1 MFDFGPTFIWTMLN
15 LVVMYVVLK
24 KLLFKPVMKIMEDR
38 ESNIKRK
45 IDDAEQM
52 QSDAKV
58 YKSRCKE
65 QLDNAKKDGED
76 IAKKIEDAARVEC
89 EHMLEKTKREADKI
103 IELARID
110 IAKEREV
117 MIKEIREQVIDL
129 SILAASRI
137 MEVNLNDETNKQ
149 VVRNFLDKEGVL

>member
-38 ESNIKRK
+38 ENNIKKK

-52 QSDAKV
+52 QNDAKV
-58 YKSRCKE
+58 YKNKYKE
-65 QLDNAKKDGED
+65 QLEGAKKDGDNIVKE
-76 IAKKIEDAARVEC
+76 AKDAAQKEC
-89 EHMLEKTKREADKI
+89 EHMIEKTKREADKI
-103 IELARID
+103 IQMAKIE
-110 IAKEREV
+110 IAKERES
-117 MIKEIREQVIDL
+117 MIKEIRKQVVDL
-129 SILAASRI
+129 SILAASKI